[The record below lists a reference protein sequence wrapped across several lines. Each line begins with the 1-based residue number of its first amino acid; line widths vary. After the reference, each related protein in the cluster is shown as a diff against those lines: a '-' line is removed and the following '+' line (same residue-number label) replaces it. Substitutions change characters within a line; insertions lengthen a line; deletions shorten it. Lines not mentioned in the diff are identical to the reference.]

1 MIYHS
6 LFDVSLLLISR
17 KAIGIWRK
25 YLHNFSEVY
34 QAMNKGVFIT
44 FEGIDGCGKT
54 LMQKKT
60 EKWLQDKGYTVLT
73 TREPGG
79 SDLGLRF
86 REMLLDSAY
95 GSVDPTTETL
105 MFMAD
110 RSRHVAEII
119 LPALNR
125 GEIVLCDRYTDSTAA
140 YQGGGSGLSMEQINT
155 LNDFAVSGLYPDLT
169 LVLQLPLTEAAK
181 RLHGEKD
188 RMEQEDADF
197 FSRVSAAYE
206 DIARA
211 EPQRVR
217 LIDASVGV
225 EEVFAQI
232 KAAVTELLSVRG

>member
-1 MIYHS
+1 
-6 LFDVSLLLISR
+6 
-17 KAIGIWRK
+17 
-25 YLHNFSEVY
+25 
-34 QAMNKGVFIT
+34 
-44 FEGIDGCGKT
+44 
-54 LMQKKT
+54 
-60 EKWLQDKGYTVLT
+60 
-73 TREPGG
+73 
-79 SDLGLRF
+79 
-86 REMLLDSAY
+86 
-95 GSVDPTTETL
+95 
-105 MFMAD
+105 
-110 RSRHVAEII
+110 
-119 LPALNR
+119 
-125 GEIVLCDRYTDSTAA
+125 
-140 YQGGGSGLSMEQINT
+140 MEQINT